1 MAAQE
6 PTIHDVMNE
15 LYHIR
20 KELAVMVEFVGTLQ
34 AVLAEMSSNPM
45 LKAFGI
51 GGLEGLQV
59 PLVDL
64 PMLPGMPER

>member
-1 MAAQE
+1 MSMVE
-6 PTIHDVMNE
+6 PTIVDVYAELKDIRNE
-15 LYHIR
+15 LAI
-20 KELAVMVEFVGTLQ
+20 MTNFIDTLQ

-59 PLVDL
+59 PVADL
-64 PMLPGMPER
+64 PMLPGMPS